1 MQAKLSNH
9 KSNGARKEKRMKT
22 KYFRADRLKEIMAD
36 NGVTVDELKTAVN
49 SVAPFPRNLAFE
61 IYNGFME
68 PSNAILVAISKLCNC
83 STDYLLGLSENP
95 NPLG

>member
-1 MQAKLSNH
+1 M
-9 KSNGARKEKRMKT
+9 KRNC
-22 KYFRADRLKEIMAD
+22 FRVDRLKEIMKD

-49 SVAPFPRNLAFE
+49 SAAPFPRNLAFE

-83 STDYLLGLSENP
+83 STDYLLGVSDNP
-95 NPLG
+95 SPLG